1 MMDYISSNQRDNRV
15 SQVIVVRLR
24 IESGVVLT
32 MRIIVVLRLRSRS

>member
-15 SQVIVVRLR
+15 SQVIVGRLR